1 MKKGKFGRAL
11 RGIREGIRIENSF
24 KVHLTA
30 AVLSIIISAMLGLSA
45 VEWCLILLVIGL
57 VLVAEMFNTVIE
69 LLVRLYTAQYH
80 ELAQKLLNI
89 SAGAVLIS
97 SIVAALIGAIIFV
110 CKIIMLYKNI

>member
-1 MKKGKFGRAL
+1 MKKDKFARAF

-30 AVLSIIISAMLGLSA
+30 AVLSIIISALLHLNL

-97 SIVAALIGAIIFV
+97 SIVAALTGAIVFGS
-110 CKIIMLYKNI
+110 KLLMLYKNI